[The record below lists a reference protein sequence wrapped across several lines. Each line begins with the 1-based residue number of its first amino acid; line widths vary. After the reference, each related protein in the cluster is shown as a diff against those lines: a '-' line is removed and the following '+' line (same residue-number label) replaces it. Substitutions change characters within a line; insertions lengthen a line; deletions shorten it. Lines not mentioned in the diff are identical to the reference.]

1 MTDETTV
8 PSESTT
14 TRELQL
20 GDVVQINAD
29 SNNPAETI
37 GCLGY
42 VMDNTSIAAIKVRVY
57 QPKTVGE
64 NAEYSEYTLPNIAL
78 NYVGTVP
85 ADMQPIA

>member
-1 MTDETTV
+1 MTTD
-8 PSESTT
+8 S
-14 TRELQL
+14 LQL

-42 VMDNTSIAAIKVRVY
+42 VMDCANVAAIVVRVY
-57 QPKTVGE
+57 QPKTIGA

-78 NYVGTVP
+78 NFVGVVP
-85 ADMQPIA
+85 TDMQPIA

>member
-1 MTDETTV
+1 MTD
-8 PSESTT
+8 STT
-14 TRELQL
+14 TDSTQRELQL

-29 SNNPAETI
+29 SNNPTEII

-42 VMDNTSIAAIKVRVY
+42 VMDNTSIAALKVRVY
-57 QPKTVGE
+57 QPKTIGE

-85 ADMQPIA
+85 TDMQPIA